1 MIRGSVVALAAM
13 LGGQARRLAE
23 HHRDSRLISHR
34 GFRKNS
40 SQLIGATTLSL
51 FGNIVV

>member
-1 MIRGSVVALAAM
+1 MIPGSVVAAA
-13 LGGQARRLAE
+13 LPGGQSRRSIE
-23 HHRDSRLISHR
+23 HHRDSGLISHR

-40 SQLIGATTLSL
+40 SQLIDATTLSL